1 MFYFLSQN
9 NLNYFQKRLEFL
21 HSANTLLNKPINS
34 NTKFSQRQRLLFSLF
49 ILLFIFTP
57 LIEIYL
63 LIQIGSEIGALP
75 TIALCLFTAGLGVT
89 LLRIQGFITLSKIRH
104 SLDLGE
110 LPAATMLEG
119 LMLLIAGALL
129 LTPGFFTD
137 AIGFICLVPSIRSKI
152 ANSVLKRAIVTQHN
166 KRAQTSGHGERITIE
181 GEFWEHKEP

>member
-1 MFYFLSQN
+1 
-9 NLNYFQKRLEFL
+9 
-21 HSANTLLNKPINS
+21 
-34 NTKFSQRQRLLFSLF
+34 LFNLF

-89 LLRIQGFITLSKIRH
+89 LLRIQGFLTLTKIRL
-104 SLDLGE
+104 SLDQGE

-166 KRAQTSGHGERITIE
+166 KRTQAQGHGERVTLE

>member
-1 MFYFLSQN
+1 MF
-9 NLNYFQKRLEFL
+9 K
-21 HSANTLLNKPINS
+21 
-34 NTKFSQRQRLLFSLF
+34 LF

-75 TIALCLFTAGLGVT
+75 TIGLCLFTAGLGVT
-89 LLRIQGFITLSKIRH
+89 LLRIQGFITLTKIRQ
-104 SLDLGE
+104 SMDQGV
-110 LPAATMLEG
+110 LPASTMLEG

-137 AIGFICLVPSIRSKI
+137 TIGFICLVPSIRSKI
-152 ANSVLKRAIVTQHN
+152 ANSVLKRAIVIRHN
-166 KRAQTSGHGERITIE
+166 QRNQARGQGERITLE

>member
-1 MFYFLSQN
+1 
-9 NLNYFQKRLEFL
+9 
-21 HSANTLLNKPINS
+21 
-34 NTKFSQRQRLLFSLF
+34 LFNLF
-49 ILLFIFTP
+49 IILFIFIP

-63 LIQIGSEIGALP
+63 LIAIGSEIGALL
-75 TIALCLFTAGLGVT
+75 TIALILFTAGLGVI
-89 LLRIQGFITLSKIRH
+89 LLRQQGFITLTKIRQ
-104 SLDLGE
+104 SLDQGE
-110 LPAATMLEG
+110 LPAVTMLEG
-119 LMLLIAGALL
+119 LMLLIAGVLL

>member
-1 MFYFLSQN
+1 MFN
-9 NLNYFQKRLEFL
+9 
-21 HSANTLLNKPINS
+21 
-34 NTKFSQRQRLLFSLF
+34 LF
-49 ILLFIFTP
+49 IILFIFIP

-63 LIQIGSEIGALP
+63 LIAIGSEIGALL

-89 LLRIQGFITLSKIRH
+89 LLRIQGFITLTKIRQ
-104 SLDLGE
+104 SLDQGE

-137 AIGFICLVPSIRSKI
+137 TIGFLCLVPSIRSKI
-152 ANSVLKRAIVTQHN
+152 ANSALKKVVVAQHN
-166 KRAQTSGHGERITIE
+166 RRVHTKNHGKSVTLE

>member
-1 MFYFLSQN
+1 M
-9 NLNYFQKRLEFL
+9 
-21 HSANTLLNKPINS
+21 
-34 NTKFSQRQRLLFSLF
+34 FSLF

-89 LLRIQGFITLSKIRH
+89 LLRIQGFITLTKIRQ
-104 SLDLGE
+104 SLDSGE

-119 LMLLIAGALL
+119 VMLLIAGALL

-137 AIGFICLVPSIRSKI
+137 AIGFICLVPPIRSKI

-166 KRAQTSGHGERITIE
+166 KRAQTQGHRERVTLE
-181 GEFWEHKEP
+181 GEHWEHKEP

>member
-1 MFYFLSQN
+1 MFN
-9 NLNYFQKRLEFL
+9 
-21 HSANTLLNKPINS
+21 
-34 NTKFSQRQRLLFSLF
+34 LF

-63 LIQIGSEIGALP
+63 LIQIGSEIGALS

-89 LLRIQGFITLSKIRH
+89 LLRIQGFITLTKIQQ
-104 SLDLGE
+104 SLDQGE

-137 AIGFICLVPSIRSKI
+137 AIGFACLVPSIRSNI
-152 ANSVLKRAIVTQHN
+152 ANSVLKRTIVKQHN
-166 KRAQTSGHGERITIE
+166 KRTETRGHGERVTLE
-181 GEFWEHKEP
+181 GEYWEDKKS